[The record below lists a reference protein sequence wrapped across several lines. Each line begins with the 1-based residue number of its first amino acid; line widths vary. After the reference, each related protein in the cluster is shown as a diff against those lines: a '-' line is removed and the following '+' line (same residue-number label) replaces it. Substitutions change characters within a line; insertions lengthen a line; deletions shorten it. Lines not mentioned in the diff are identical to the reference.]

1 MHEIFS
7 EDAMANETNLKDL
20 LKDPSLLATQGYLAG
35 EWVDGDDGAT
45 FDVTN
50 PARGDVIAKVA
61 DLSRAQTAR
70 AIAAAEAAQKEWAAK
85 TAKERANILR
95 RWYDL
100 MMKNADDL
108 GTILTAEQ
116 GKPLAEA
123 KGEIGYGA
131 SFIEFFAEEAKRI
144 YGETIP
150 GHQPDKR
157 IMVLKQP
164 IGVAA
169 SITPWNFPNA
179 MITRKAA
186 PALAAGCSFVARPAA
201 ETPLSALVMGVLAE
215 RAGIPKGVLSII
227 PSSRSSEIGKEFCEN
242 PAVRKL
248 TFTGSTE
255 VGRILLR
262 QAADQVM
269 KCSMELGGNAP
280 FIVFDDADLDEA
292 VAGAIMCK
300 FRNNGQTCVCA
311 NRIYVQAGVYDA
323 FAKKLAAALSQMKIG
338 DGLEEGVALGPLIN
352 QDAIAKVQEHIA
364 DATAKGG
371 TVFYG
376 GQSHQGEGFFM
387 PPTIVTGA
395 TKEMAVA
402 TEETFGPL
410 APLFKFEDVDEVIE
424 LANDTIFGL
433 ASYFYAKDLSRVYKV
448 AEALEYGIV
457 GVNTG
462 IISTE
467 VAPFGGVKQSGLGR
481 EGSHHG
487 IDDYLEL
494 KYICMSV

>member
-1 MHEIFS
+1 ML
-7 EDAMANETNLKDL
+7 DQTTNLASL
-20 LKDPSLLATQGYLAG
+20 LNDPSLLETRAYVNGA
-35 EWVDGDDGAT
+35 WIDGDRGT
-45 FDVTN
+45 FAVDN
-50 PARGDVIAKVA
+50 PARGDTIAEVA
-61 DLSRAQTAR
+61 DLSREQVAG
-70 AIAAAEAAQKEWAAK
+70 AIAAAEKAQKDWAK
-85 TAKERANILR
+85 WTGKERAGVLR
-95 RWYDL
+95 KWFNL
-100 MMKNADDL
+100 MMEHQDDL
-108 GTILTAEQ
+108 ATILTAEQ
-116 GKPLAEA
+116 GKPLSEA
-123 KGEIGYGA
+123 KGEIAYGA

-150 GHQPDKR
+150 GHQRDKR
-157 IMVLKQP
+157 IMVIKQP
-164 IGVAA
+164 IGVVG

-179 MITRKAA
+179 MITRKAG
-186 PALAAGCSFVARPAA
+186 PALAAGCSFVARPAS
-201 ETPLSALVMGVLAE
+201 ETPLSAIVLGVLAE
-215 RAGIPKGVLSII
+215 RAGIPAGVLNIV
-227 PSSRSSEIGKEFCEN
+227 PSSSSSEIGKEMCEN
-242 PAVRKL
+242 PAVRKI

-280 FIVFDDADLDEA
+280 FIVFDDADLDAA
-292 VAGAIMCK
+292 VDGAILCK

-323 FAKKLAAALSQMKIG
+323 FAEKLKDKVSKMKVG
-338 DGLEEGVALGPLIN
+338 DGLEEGTDLGPLIN
-352 QDAIAKVQEHIA
+352 AEALEKVQEHIA
-364 DATAKGG
+364 DAKSKGAE
-371 TVFYG
+371 VIL
-376 GQSHQGEGFFM
+376 GEKEQNLSGNFFA
-387 PPTIVTGA
+387 PTIVTGA
-395 TKEMAVA
+395 TRDMAFS

-410 APLFKFEDVDEVIE
+410 APLFKFETEDDVIE

-487 IDDYLEL
+487 IEEFLEI
-494 KYICMSV
+494 KYVCMSV

>member
-1 MHEIFS
+1 ML
-7 EDAMANETNLKDL
+7 DTTTNLK
-20 LKDPSLLATQGYLAG
+20 SLLADPTLLETRAYINGR
-35 EWVDGDDGAT
+35 WVDGEDGAT

-50 PARGDVIAKVA
+50 PARGDVIASVA
-61 DLSRAQTAR
+61 DISRAQAAL
-70 AIAAAEAAQKEWAAK
+70 AIAAAETAQKDWAK
-85 TAKERANILR
+85 WTGKERAAVLR
-95 RWYDL
+95 KWFDL
-100 MMKNADDL
+100 MIENQRDL
-108 GTILTAEQ
+108 GIILTAEM
-116 GKPLAEA
+116 GKPLSEA
-123 KGEIGYGA
+123 VGEIGYGA

-150 GHQPDKR
+150 GHQRDKR
-157 IMVLKQP
+157 ITVLKQP

-179 MITRKAA
+179 MITRKAG
-186 PALAAGCSFVARPAA
+186 PALAAGCAFVARPAA
-201 ETPLSALVMGVLAE
+201 ETPLSAIVLGVLAD
-215 RAGIPKGVLSII
+215 RAGIPAGVLNIL
-227 PSSRSSEIGKEFCEN
+227 PSSRASDIGKEFCEN
-242 PAVRKL
+242 DAVRKL

-262 QAADQVM
+262 QAADSVM

-280 FIVFDDADLDEA
+280 FIVFDDADLDAA
-292 VAGAIMCK
+292 VEGAILCK

-323 FAKKLAAALSQMKIG
+323 FAAKLKARVATMKVG
-338 DGLEEGVALGPLIN
+338 DGLEEDTVFGPLIN
-352 QDAIAKVQEHIA
+352 SEAVDKVQDHIA

-371 TVFYG
+371 TVILG
-376 GQSHQGEGFFM
+376 GNPSELGGTFFQ
-387 PPTIVTGA
+387 PTIVTGA
-395 TKEMAVA
+395 TPEMAFA
-402 TEETFGPL
+402 TDETFGPL
-410 APLFKFEDVDEVIE
+410 APLFKFHDEDEVIAM
-424 LANDTIFGL
+424 ANDTIFGL
-433 ASYFYAKDLSRVYKV
+433 ASYFYARDLSRVYKV

-487 IDDYLEL
+487 IDDYLEM

>member
-1 MHEIFS
+1 ML
-7 EDAMANETNLKDL
+7 DTTTNLKSL
-20 LKDPSLLATQGYLAG
+20 LKDPELLVEQAYAAG
-35 EWVDGDDGAT
+35 EWVDGADGT
-45 FDVTN
+45 FEVTN
-50 PARGDVIAKVA
+50 PARGDVIANVA
-61 DLSRAQTAR
+61 DMNRAQVADT
-70 AIAAAEAAQKEWAAK
+70 IAKAAEAQKEWASW
-85 TAKERANILR
+85 TGKERAAVLR
-95 RWYDL
+95 KWFEL
-100 MMKNADDL
+100 MMEHQDDL

-123 KGEIGYGA
+123 KGEIAYGS
-131 SFIEFFAEEAKRI
+131 SFIEFFGEEAKRV
-144 YGETIP
+144 YGEMIP
-150 GHQPDKR
+150 GHQRDKR
-157 IMVLKQP
+157 IMVIKQP

-186 PALAAGCSFVARPAA
+186 PALAAGCAFVGRPAA
-201 ETPLSALVMGVLAE
+201 ETPLSATAMGVLAE
-215 RAGIPKGVLSII
+215 RAGIPKGVFSIVT
-227 PSSRSSEIGKEFCEN
+227 SSSSSEVGKEFCEN

-280 FIVFDDADLDEA
+280 FIVFDDADLDAA
-292 VAGAIMCK
+292 VEGAILCK

-323 FAKKLAAALSQMKIG
+323 FAEKLQKAVADLTIG
-338 DGLEEGVALGPLIN
+338 DGLEEGTQLGPLIN
-352 QDAIAKVQEHIA
+352 ADAIEKVQEHVA
-364 DATAKGG
+364 DATSKGAKIAMGG
-371 TVFYG
+371 GEATQ
-376 GQSHQGEGFFM
+376 GQGYFL
-387 PPTIVTGA
+387 PPTILTDVTQD
-395 TKEMAVA
+395 MMVSQD
-402 TEETFGPL
+402 ETFGPL
-410 APLFKFEDVDEVIE
+410 APLFKFEDEDAVIE
-424 LANDTIFGL
+424 MANDTIFGL

-487 IDDYLEL
+487 IEDYLEM
-494 KYICMSV
+494 KYVCMSV

>member
-1 MHEIFS
+1 MHEIFA
-7 EDAMANETNLKDL
+7 EDVMANETNLKDL

-35 EWVDGDDGAT
+35 EWVNGEDGAT

-70 AIAAAEAAQKEWAAK
+70 AIAAAEAAQKAWAAK

-100 MMKNADDL
+100 MMENADDL

-323 FAKKLAAALSQMKIG
+323 FAEKLAAALSQMKIG
-338 DGLEEGVALGPLIN
+338 DGLEDGVALGPLIN
-352 QDAIAKVQEHIA
+352 QDAITKVQEHIA

-376 GQSHQGEGFFM
+376 GESHQGEGFFM

-395 TKEMAVA
+395 TKDMAVA

-433 ASYFYAKDLSRVYKV
+433 ASYFYAKDLSRIYKV